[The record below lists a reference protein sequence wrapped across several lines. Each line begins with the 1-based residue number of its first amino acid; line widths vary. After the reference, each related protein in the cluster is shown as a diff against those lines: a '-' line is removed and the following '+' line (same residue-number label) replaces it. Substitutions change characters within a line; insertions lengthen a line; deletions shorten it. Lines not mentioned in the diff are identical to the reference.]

1 MRVAGLAEAAC
12 VGLDVIL
19 VFPLVAACG
28 RCGSLRFN
36 RFAVVPHRTF
46 EQVGLDIGVAAII
59 QLRQLLRR
67 ATVIQDGFDSLIL
80 P

>member
-19 VFPLVAACG
+19 VFPHVAACG
-28 RCGSLRFN
+28 RCWSLRFN
-36 RFAVVPHRTF
+36 LFAVVPHRTF
-46 EQVGLDIGVAAII
+46 EEVGLDIGVAAIV
-59 QLRQLLRR
+59 QLGQLLRR
-67 ATVIQDGFDSLIL
+67 AIVIQDGSDSVIL